1 MKMKYS
7 LILVGVLVLI
17 LMLAG
22 CGAGGAGEEASTA
35 ETGSANQAAAD
46 ADSQGSGGAA
56 QDSEPGSGG
65 AAQDSEPGSGEAAQD
80 GESEAG
86 EAGPG
91 CGDTVSAEEARKLDA
106 DTVIIPEEDLD
117 PYFTIEKIDDEVFKR
132 IEGKSFPAGT
142 DEDSGSGQDGGAADA
157 RGAGAQIS
165 RGDLRYLRVLHVG
178 FDGQTRIGELIV
190 NEKAAK
196 DVRDVFRELYEAGY
210 QIRKMVLV
218 DQYYD
223 VKMKKYEALD
233 RGNQADCVSIEDDNT
248 SAFNYRAASNNSE
261 VLSNHGLGFAI
272 DLNPYENP
280 YVNADGTLDG
290 PDGSAEY
297 MDRSMATEENHML
310 KDGDIAVTAFRNH
323 GFSWGGNWSGDK
335 DYQHFDYEAE

>member
-35 ETGSANQAAAD
+35 GTGSASQAAAD

-56 QDSEPGSGG
+56 QDSEPGSG
-65 AAQDSEPGSGEAAQD
+65 EAAQD
-80 GESEAG
+80 GEAEAG

-117 PYFTIEKIDDEVFKR
+117 PYFTIEKIDDEVFER
-132 IEGKSFPAGT
+132 IEGKSFPAGA
-142 DEDSGSGQDGGAADA
+142 DESSGSGQDGGAADA
-157 RGAGAQIS
+157 RGAGAQIRRS
-165 RGDLRYLRVLHVG
+165 DLRYLRVLHVG

-190 NEKAAK
+190 NKKAAK
-196 DVRDVFRELYEAGY
+196 DVRAVFRELYEAGY

-261 VLSNHGLGFAI
+261 VLSNHGRGFAI

-297 MDRSMATEENHML
+297 LDRSKATEENHML
-310 KDGDIAVTAFRNH
+310 RDGDIAVTAFRNH